1 MKLNNYLHRF
11 DTIRKHFFAARQKQ
25 KRMLLLG
32 QKQNR
37 PSDKLLHWSLL
48 SLDLKWLGCYLAAE
62 SFFAQSQHIKLASP
76 QAAQLSIFFILE
88 NQQCCTSAP

>member
-37 PSDKLLHWSLL
+37 PSDKLLHWSIL
-48 SLDLKWLGCYLAAE
+48 SLDLEQLGCYHKIYFLLYLLLNH
-62 SFFAQSQHIKLASP
+62 SV
-76 QAAQLSIFFILE
+76 LSLL
-88 NQQCCTSAP
+88 CLKMHS